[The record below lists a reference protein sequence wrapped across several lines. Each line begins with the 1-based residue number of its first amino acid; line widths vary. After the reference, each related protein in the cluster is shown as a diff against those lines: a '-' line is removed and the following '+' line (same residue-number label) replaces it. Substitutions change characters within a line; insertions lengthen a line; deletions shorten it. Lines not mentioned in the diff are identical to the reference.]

1 VVRSLRNIKLD
12 ISEKIYF
19 HYSISI
25 CIVIGKKQREEAME
39 IKTVTLEIPADCNLI
54 LGQTH
59 FIKTAE
65 DLYEIIATAV
75 PQAQFGIAFTEASG
89 PCLIR
94 TEGNSQDL
102 VQAGVRNVESVGAG
116 HVFCI
121 ILKNAFPINILNQI
135 KDCPEVCR
143 IFCATAN
150 PVQAIVA
157 ETSQGRGVMG
167 VIDGFSPKGIETPE
181 DKAQRKEFLR
191 KIGYKL

>member
-1 VVRSLRNIKLD
+1 MELNSVRIDVPEGCNI
-12 ISEKIYF
+12 
-19 HYSISI
+19 
-25 CIVIGKKQREEAME
+25 
-39 IKTVTLEIPADCNLI
+39 I

-65 DLYEIIATAV
+65 DLYEIVATTV
-75 PQAQFGIAFTEASG
+75 PQAKFGIAFTEASG

-94 TEGNSQDL
+94 TEGNDNDL
-102 VQAGVRNVESVGAG
+102 IDACAGNLRQIGAG

-121 ILKNAFPINILNQI
+121 LLKNAFPINVLNQV
-135 KDCPEVCR
+135 KNCPEVCR

-150 PVQAIVA
+150 PVEVVVA
-157 ETSQGRGVMG
+157 ATSQGKGVLG
-167 VIDGFSPKGIETPE
+167 VIDGFPPQGVETPG